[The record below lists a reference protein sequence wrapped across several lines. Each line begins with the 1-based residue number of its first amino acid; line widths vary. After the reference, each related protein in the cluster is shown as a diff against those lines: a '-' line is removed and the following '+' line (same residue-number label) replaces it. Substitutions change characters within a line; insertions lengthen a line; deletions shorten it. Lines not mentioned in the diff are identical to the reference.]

1 MTGQASLRR
10 RRIAVGV
17 AALVPLL
24 AIAPWSIAADPAPRI
39 LIAFASYRD
48 RPKHPNIYFYEHD
61 GVATGKIV
69 GMVGGTPAKVA
80 DAYGHP
86 TLTHDG
92 KLCACTH
99 EVENQ
104 AGHIVFWDLKT
115 QKMVETA
122 PALASPNAQ
131 MNPSFAGSGK
141 LLAFSAW
148 NRPGAA
154 QGWRI
159 FLFDAEARKLLD
171 LPGLS
176 GADSDERLPA
186 LSEDGRFLAYAT
198 NARTGAGLTDV
209 FLFDRQENKVLPL
222 PEMNSKA
229 MDAEPSLSSDGKLVA
244 FTSDR
249 EGGVGGRDIYLFDR
263 GAGKLIALPGLNTAG
278 HEYSPALSPDGRYL
292 VFVSERLGGMGERDL
307 YLYDREAGKLLPTPG
322 LNSRADDFD
331 PCILVLRDAR

>member
-1 MTGQASLRR
+1 MNGRGSLRMR
-10 RRIAVGV
+10 LIAVLF
-17 AALVPLL
+17 ATLVPVL
-24 AIAPWSIAADPAPRI
+24 AAAPGSLAADPAPRI

-69 GMVGGTPAKVA
+69 GMVGGSPAKVA

-92 KLCACTH
+92 KLCAFTH

-104 AGHIVFWDLKT
+104 TGRIVFWDMKS
-115 QKMVETA
+115 QKVVEPAT
-122 PALASPNAQ
+122 ALASPNAQ
-131 MNPSFAGSGK
+131 MNPTFAGSGK

-159 FLFDAEARKLLD
+159 FLFDVEAQKLLD
-171 LPGLS
+171 LPGLT
-176 GADSDERLPA
+176 GADTDERLPA
-186 LSEDGRFLAYAT
+186 LSSDGRFLAYAT
-198 NARTGAGLTDV
+198 NAKTGAGLTDV
-209 FLFDRQENKVLPL
+209 FLFDRQVNKVLPL

-229 MDAEPSLSSDGKLVA
+229 MDAEPSLSSDGKRIA

-249 EGGVGGRDIYLFDR
+249 AGGAGGRDIYLFDR
-263 GAGKLIALPGLNTAG
+263 GTGKFIPLPGLNTPG

-292 VFVSERLGGMGERDL
+292 AFVSERLGGMGERDI
-307 YLYDREAGKLLPTPG
+307 YLYDRDTGKLLPTPG

-331 PCILVLRDAR
+331 PCVILLRDPH